1 MRRRDFISL
10 LGGAAI
16 TWPLAARAQQPA
28 TPVIGFISSR
38 SSNESASVVGA
49 FREGLAK
56 AGYVERQSVEIA
68 FRWAEG
74 QYDRLPTL
82 AADLALRQVAVIF
95 ATGGNPPALAAKA
108 ATTTIPIVFLIGS
121 DPVKFGL
128 VASLNRPGSNRTGVI
143 LFTSL
148 LTAKR
153 LELLRELVPTAS
165 TIAFLV
171 NPNNSNAE
179 PDTRVAQTAA
189 RSLGQ
194 QLVVLSACTENDIDS
209 AFATLVQRRANALLV
224 NTDSF
229 FLTRRNQ
236 LAALA
241 ARHGVATIHDLR
253 EYTAAG
259 GLASYGTNLAHA
271 YRQGGSYVGRILNGE
286 KPGDLPVVQ
295 PTKFDLVINL
305 KTAKALGIEVPPM
318 LLARAD
324 EVIE

>member
-95 ATGGNPPALAAKA
+95 ATGGNPPALAVKA

-209 AFATLVQRRANALLV
+209 AFATLVQRRANALLI

-259 GLASYGTNLAHA
+259 GLASYGTNLADA